1 MPESKPILLPAVISV
16 KQLAEALD
24 QPVTS
29 IIAKLMGFGVLAT
42 INEDIDFDTAA
53 IVADDFGIMVEKQD
67 ITRAVANTADTSV
80 VSHDIRTRPP
90 VVTIM
95 GHVDHGKTTLLDTI
109 RKTNVAGK
117 EAGGITQHISSY
129 QIELP
134 PKDGNE
140 KRVITFLDTPGHSA
154 FEAMRR
160 HGAQI
165 TDLVV
170 LVVAADDGVKPQT
183 VEAINHV
190 KSMKVPVMVAINKMD
205 KPDAD
210 PDRVKREL
218 SDYGLIPEEWGGNT
232 VMTPISALQ
241 NTGINDLLEVIT
253 LSIDLRD
260 LKASFDV
267 PAVGVVVESHLQPG
281 VGPVATALIQNGTLK
296 TGDFIAIGE
305 VSGKV
310 RTLTDHKGKRIE
322 TAGPATPVEIS
333 GLSGQPRFGER
344 LIVFPTERDAKDAA
358 RQFVRSTTA
367 KRAISA
373 LASSASSA
381 TLKEGKKSILNLIVK
396 TDTNGSL
403 EAIRDTMSGMKNE
416 YVEVRI
422 VSEGVGD
429 ISEGDITTARTAKAL
444 VVGFQVRI
452 PAAVKTLSERE
463 HVPVTLYSVV
473 YELFDAVREV
483 LADLMPMEIIEREL
497 GELKILA
504 RFRDNRKRVVLGGM
518 MQSGEVTKGVL
529 VRILRN
535 KTVIAEGKVVGVR
548 RGKDEVR
555 QVRAGSECGLEF
567 ELGEGRENVAVG
579 DTAYFYAKDEQKKAL
594 ELQSQKFI
602 PTIKPRL
609 L

>member
-1 MPESKPILLPAVISV
+1 MPESTPLPIPAVITV
-16 KQLAEALD
+16 KQLAEALN
-24 QPVTS
+24 QPVTAVM
-29 IIAKLMGFGVLAT
+29 AKLMGFGVMAT

-53 IVADDFGIMVEKQD
+53 IVADDFGVQVEKQD
-67 ITRAVANTADTSV
+67 ITRAVASTSATAANSI
-80 VSHDIRTRPP
+80 DIRNRAP

-109 RKTNVAGK
+109 RKTNVAAK
-117 EAGGITQHISSY
+117 EAGGITQAISSY
-129 QIELP
+129 QIEIA
-134 PKDGNE
+134 PKDGGE
-140 KRVITFLDTPGHSA
+140 KRPITFLDTPGHSA

-218 SDYGLIPEEWGGNT
+218 SEYGLIPEEWGGNT
-232 VMTPISALQ
+232 VMTPVSALA
-241 NTGINDLLEVIT
+241 NTGIPDLLEVIL
-253 LSIDLRD
+253 LSTDLRD

-281 VGPVATALIQNGTLK
+281 IGPVATALIQNGVLK
-296 TGDFIAIGE
+296 IGDFMAIGE

-310 RTLTDHKGKRIE
+310 RTLTDHKGKRIDE
-322 TAGPATPVEIS
+322 AGPSTPVEIS

-344 LIVFPTERDAKDAA
+344 LIVFSNEKDSKEAA
-358 RQFVRSTTA
+358 RQYVRSTTA

-373 LASSASSA
+373 LATSANTA
-381 TLKEGKKSILNLIVK
+381 TLREGKKSILNLIIK
-396 TDTNGSL
+396 ADTNGSL
-403 EAIRDTMSGMKNE
+403 EAVRDTLSTMKNE

-422 VSEGVGD
+422 VSDGVGD
-429 ISEGDITTARTAKAL
+429 ISEGDITLAKTAKAL

-452 PAAVKTLSERE
+452 PAVVKTLSERE
-463 HVPVTLYSVV
+463 HVAVTLYSVV

-483 LADLMPMEIIEREL
+483 LADLMPIETVEKTI
-497 GELKILA
+497 GSLKILA
-504 RFRDNRKRVVLGGM
+504 RFRDNRKHVVLGGM
-518 MQSGEVTKGVL
+518 IEEGEVRKGL
-529 VRILRN
+529 FVRVMRN
-535 KTVIAEGKVVGVR
+535 KQVIAEGKVAGVR
-548 RGKDEVR
+548 RGKDEVK
-555 QVRAGSECGLEF
+555 QVRAGSECGLEY

-579 DTAYFYAKDEQKKAL
+579 DLSHFYTKEDQKKAL
-594 ELQSQKFI
+594 SL
-602 PTIKPRL
+602 
-609 L
+609 